1 LGKETISPD
10 TPQQRRGMLMKTL
23 EEIERL
29 QKELVEKVQKFFQN
43 PKRTKEEERR
53 LYQDLQKFE
62 KERQEVLY
70 NNFFKKSKGEKNGKS
85 N

>member
-1 LGKETISPD
+1 
-10 TPQQRRGMLMKTL
+10 MKTL